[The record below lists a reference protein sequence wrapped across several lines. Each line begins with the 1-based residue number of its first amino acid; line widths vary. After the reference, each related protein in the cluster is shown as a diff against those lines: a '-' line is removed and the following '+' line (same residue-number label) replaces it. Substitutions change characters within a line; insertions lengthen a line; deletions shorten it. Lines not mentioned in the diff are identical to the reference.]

1 MGKHKWGSPAITVLG
16 ADRTFGD
23 TTVEYVWKARRSLE
37 RAVEVIARTKERLTI
52 ADDPD
57 RNGVIYYTSIP
68 WVSFT
73 GGTHPI
79 RRPKDPFFDLGNKS
93 HEPTVS

>member
-1 MGKHKWGSPAITVLG
+1 
-16 ADRTFGD
+16 
-23 TTVEYVWKARRSLE
+23 
-37 RAVEVIARTKERLTI
+37 VEVIARTKERLTI

-79 RRPKDPFFDLGNKS
+79 NRPKDPFFDL
-93 HEPTVS
+93 